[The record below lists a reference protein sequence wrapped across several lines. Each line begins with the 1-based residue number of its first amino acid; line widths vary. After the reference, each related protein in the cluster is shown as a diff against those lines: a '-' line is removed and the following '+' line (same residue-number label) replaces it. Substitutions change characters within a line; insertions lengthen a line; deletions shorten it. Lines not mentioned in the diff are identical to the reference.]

1 MRKRIGQIARGKF
14 EYAKPLLS
22 FSEEFIDLSVT
33 EGKDEP
39 GSFSIKCN
47 NQMKIR
53 GIVYSTNPRMEC
65 LTPQFE
71 GEEVRIRYQFH
82 SEGLV
87 EGEISEGSFVIVC
100 NQCEYSLSFCA
111 KITKLY
117 AESSIGVIK
126 NLYDFSCLAKENWQ
140 ESYQLFYNKNFENII
155 NVNEVKERMIYKG
168 IVSAKPSNQN
178 LEEFLIGIQKKK
190 AVEISVDKNSEQFL
204 EIEETVKSSFTIS
217 KDNWGYVEIRLSTDC
232 DFIRLSKPIIFTDDF
247 IGSTYEY
254 DFIVD
259 YESMHEGKNFGRI
272 YIKSAYQSYSIDIVA
287 SRKSHSRE
295 EIEENTDSVKVEI
308 EECKVGIMELYQA
321 YRLKRIVTGV
331 WANETIEILNHL
343 HALDPDEYMY
353 VLMKAQAYIV
363 NRQRQEAEWILD
375 DFKREWADH
384 KAPIWG
390 YYLYLMTLMEREPIY
405 VDKMTHEIELIFYE
419 NPDSKLLFWVLLFL
433 QEQYYNNNSRKLK
446 AIEYWVL
453 KGCSSP
459 YFYLEAYYLIW
470 QDPYLLNKLDKFQIR
485 ILRWAIKQHALT
497 KEIASQIFEIVEVS
511 RSFDKTIFRIM
522 CAAYETN
529 PKPEYIGLM
538 CSYLIKGQQYQSEYH
553 EWYEKGIELELRI
566 TGLYEAFLLSMDERK
581 VISVPK
587 IIQMYFQYDSTLSY
601 KNMAVLYNN
610 IIAAKDSN
618 VEVYQKYR
626 RAMGK
631 FAMEQVELGHMDDNL
646 AVLYEDMLDL
656 GLVNEELAKELA
668 NIIFTCK
675 LVVFDRKMVRAI
687 IYQRQIEDPQIVP
700 IVNQAA
706 YFQLFSNE
714 YVILFED
721 EKGQRYVGSVSYR
734 LQKLMETEKYI
745 NKCIELAPDEIAYII
760 SVFNSKQSYLTFTE
774 EDKQYFPRILF
785 GRETSSEY
793 KAQMAPEIL
802 KYYQTCQYD
811 EIIKEFL
818 AKTDFDKLT
827 SEARKYLL
835 DMLVW
840 NRMYDVAYELIQKY
854 GIDQISTSSKVT
866 LAVYEIN
873 KVEEADDFLLG
884 LVEQTFLS
892 KKYNDTILTYMCKY
906 YNGPTDTMI
915 ELWHSSRVFEIET
928 FELEERI
935 INQLVYVEGNLK
947 SAFDIF
953 INYYKA
959 GGRDLSVL
967 AYLSACAH
975 EYFVDD
981 CPMESELFDI
991 IENRYI
997 CEKELNDAC
1006 KLALLK
1012 HLSTVK
1018 DITLG
1023 QYKIEDE
1030 LLSEFTCRNM
1040 NFAFYKKLDRS
1051 LILKY
1056 HFYDKV
1062 FLQYKGKPG
1071 SHVVLHYSR
1080 DEDGQDFIVEDMI
1093 DVYDG
1098 IYVRS
1103 FVMFFGEMIQY
1114 YISEELDNK
1123 VEVTESNR
1131 LSNNDIYG
1139 EDDESRYNLINQII
1153 ISNTLQDET
1162 SMYRD
1167 MKQYVGYNEVTKQ
1180 IFKLL

>member
-14 EYAKPLLS
+14 EYAKPLLT
-22 FSEEFIDLSVT
+22 FSEEFVDLQVT
-33 EGKDEP
+33 EGRDEP
-39 GSFSIKCN
+39 GSFTIKCN

-71 GEEVRIRYQFH
+71 GEEVRIRYQFN

-87 EGEISEGSFVIVC
+87 EGDTSEGSFVIVC

-111 KITKLY
+111 KISKLY
-117 AESSIGVIK
+117 AESSIGVIR
-126 NLYDFSCLAKENWQ
+126 NLYDFSCLAKENWD

-155 NVNEVKERMIYKG
+155 NSNEIKERMIYKG

-190 AVEISVDKNSEQFL
+190 AVEISVEKSSEEFKD
-204 EIEETVKSSFTIS
+204 IEESIKSSFEIS
-217 KDNWGYVEIRLSTDC
+217 KNNWGFVEIRLSTDC
-232 DFIRLSKPIIFTDDF
+232 EFIRLSKPIVCTNDF
-247 IGSTYEY
+247 IGSVYNY

-259 YESMHEGKNFGRI
+259 YDAMHAGKNFGRI
-272 YIKSAYQSYSIDIVA
+272 YINSAYQSYSIDVVA
-287 SRKSHSRE
+287 NRKCEVSKADD
-295 EIEENTDSVKVEI
+295 NKKVSEQI
-308 EECKVGIMELYQA
+308 QINECKVGIMELYQA

-331 WANETIEILNHL
+331 WANETIDILNHL
-343 HALDPDEYMY
+343 HALDPDEEMY
-353 VLMKAQAYIV
+353 VLMKAQAFIV

-375 DFKREWADH
+375 DFKRNWVDH

-390 YYLYLMTLMEREPIY
+390 YYLYLMTLMEREPAY

-433 QEQYYNNNSRKLK
+433 QEQYYNNNARKLK

-453 KGCSSP
+453 KGGSSP

-470 QDPYLLNKLDKFQIR
+470 QDPYLLTKLDKFEIR

-497 KEIASQIFEIVEVS
+497 KEIAAQIFEIVEVS
-511 RSFDKTIFRIM
+511 RSFDKTIFRIL
-522 CAAYETN
+522 CAAYDADS
-529 PKPEYIGLM
+529 KPEYIGLI
-538 CSYLIKGQQYQSEYH
+538 CSYLIKGQQYQPQYH

-581 VISVPK
+581 VIPVPK

-610 IIAAKDSN
+610 IIAAKESN
-618 VEVYQKYR
+618 IEVYQKYR

-656 GLVNEELAKELA
+656 GLVNEELARELSD
-668 NIIFTCK
+668 IIFTCK

-721 EKGQRYVGSVSYR
+721 EKGHRYVGSVSYR
-734 LQKLMETEKYI
+734 LQKLMETDKYI
-745 NKCIELAPDEIAYII
+745 SKCIELAPEQISYII

-774 EDKQYFPRILF
+774 EDKKYFPRILF
-785 GRETSSEY
+785 GKETSDEY

-802 KYYQTCQYD
+802 KFYQTCEYD
-811 EIIKEFL
+811 GIIIEFL
-818 AKTDFDKLT
+818 SKTDFNNLT
-827 SEARKYLL
+827 SDARKYLL

-840 NRMYDVAYELIQKY
+840 NRMYDIAYELIQQY
-854 GIDQISTSSKVT
+854 GIDQIGTSSKVA

-873 KVEEADDFLLG
+873 KIEEADDFLLK
-884 LVEQTFLS
+884 LVEQAFLS
-892 KKYNDTILTYMCKY
+892 KKYNDTILGYLCKF
-906 YNGPTDTMI
+906 YNGPTDIMI
-915 ELWHSSRVFEIET
+915 SLWKAASVFEIET

-935 INQLVYVEGNLK
+935 INQLVYVGGELI
-947 SAFDIF
+947 SIF
-953 INYYKA
+953 NIFTNYYKT
-959 GGRDLSVL
+959 GGRELTIL
-967 AYLSACAH
+967 AYLSACSH

-981 CPMESELFDI
+981 KPMGEELFDI

-997 CEKELNDAC
+997 CQKELNDAC

-1012 HLSTVK
+1012 HLSTIK

-1030 LLSEFTCRNM
+1030 LLSEYTCKNM

-1062 FLQYKGKPG
+1062 FLQYRGKPG
-1071 SHVVLHYSR
+1071 SHVVLNYSR

-1098 IYVRS
+1098 IYVKS
-1103 FVMFFGEMIQY
+1103 FVMFFGEMVQY

-1153 ISNTLQDET
+1153 ISNTLQDEVA
-1162 SMYRD
+1162 MYRD
-1167 MKQYVGYNEVTKQ
+1167 MKQYVGYDEVTKQ
-1180 IFKLL
+1180 VFKLL